1 MTALRGKVRKGE
13 GKMSGRQGQIC
24 IRPAALMIFRLIV
37 AGICMVALKACGG
50 GGSNSPDPIP
60 PNTPPTFDQSLYTL
74 SVVEGGSAIGVVAA
88 TDAEA
93 DKLVYSVSGE
103 DAESLVISGVGRL
116 SFQTPADYERP
127 NDCDANNE

>member
-1 MTALRGKVRKGE
+1 
-13 GKMSGRQGQIC
+13 
-24 IRPAALMIFRLIV
+24 MIFRLIV

-50 GGSNSPDPIP
+50 GGSNSSDPIP

-93 DKLVYSVSGE
+93 DNLVYSVSGE
-103 DAESLVISGVGRL
+103 DAESLVISGTGSL
-116 SFQTPADYERP
+116 SFRRQRITSVLMTTMRTINTALLLLPLTV
-127 NDCDANNE
+127 C